1 MKHVTAGG
9 TFVEENGTIVVQVP
23 PLGAKPGRVK
33 VELAMNGLNFIK
45 AGTFDL
51 EKGSN
56 MNSPSS
62 QDTPTPTPT
71 PVGEE

>member
-23 PLGAKPGRVK
+23 PLGAKSGRVK
-33 VELAMNGLNFIK
+33 VELAMDGLNFIK